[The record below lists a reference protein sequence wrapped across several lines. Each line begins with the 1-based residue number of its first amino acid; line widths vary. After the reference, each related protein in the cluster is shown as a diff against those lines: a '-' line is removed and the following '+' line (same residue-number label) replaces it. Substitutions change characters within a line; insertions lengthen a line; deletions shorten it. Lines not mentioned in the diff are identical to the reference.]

1 MNRRDVIKTGL
12 LGLSAGA
19 VALSGCNK
27 EVAQSDE
34 LEIIPKQT
42 GTYEFSVPLPFNY
55 KVIDEVLELNS
66 KYKKS
71 QVFSFYN
78 CTPETIKT
86 KFNHWIQIPR
96 EGGIPSPCKT
106 YQDFENYVKY
116 ALNNGFKFTY
126 LMNSPKP
133 FSEQDFL
140 SFKDDF
146 MYLLDFL
153 YKIGVRNIK
162 IGNTQVAQLINEI
175 TQNAFTLSGSTAL
188 EFNNITQYKYLF
200 ERYPNFDVIDL
211 PIDQSF
217 NFKFLQG
224 LIKMFPDKKLELMVN
239 DGCTKGCPAWISHR
253 PERFFCSFRCPLSQ
267 NGQGSLLSF
276 VCSGLVYPWN
286 LEYYS
291 AIGINNFKFV
301 ARGNLEMRSNYN
313 DLTYLDNYLSA
324 LEYGADDMS
333 VDTFFNKMYSEH
345 FSFSNN
351 AKVSEIKSLLP
362 DIHQFI
368 KYGHECAVKCGVE
381 CNYCELCAKR
391 TENFL
396 LG

>member
-1 MNRRDVIKTGL
+1 
-12 LGLSAGA
+12 
-19 VALSGCNK
+19 
-27 EVAQSDE
+27 
-34 LEIIPKQT
+34 
-42 GTYEFSVPLPFNY
+42 
-55 KVIDEVLELNS
+55 
-66 KYKKS
+66 
-71 QVFSFYN
+71 
-78 CTPETIKT
+78 
-86 KFNHWIQIPR
+86 
-96 EGGIPSPCKT
+96 
-106 YQDFENYVKY
+106 
-116 ALNNGFKFTY
+116 
-126 LMNSPKP
+126 
-133 FSEQDFL
+133 
-140 SFKDDF
+140 
-146 MYLLDFL
+146 
-153 YKIGVRNIK
+153 
-162 IGNTQVAQLINEI
+162 
-175 TQNAFTLSGSTAL
+175 
-188 EFNNITQYKYLF
+188 
-200 ERYPNFDVIDL
+200 
-211 PIDQSF
+211 
-217 NFKFLQG
+217 
-224 LIKMFPDKKLELMVN
+224 MFPDKKLELMVN